1 MEKLFTALTEA
12 IEKAPAVALTA
23 AFVWGI
29 LSILL
34 SPCHLA
40 SVPLVVG
47 FMGGIENL
55 RASRG
60 AVIASVFAAGIFIT
74 IAVVGAVTALLGGL
88 VGDVGSAGNYVVAI
102 ILFVIGLHL
111 LGVIPMP
118 RSGGGR
124 LMPKRKG
131 LVGAFVLGLLFGVAV
146 GPCTFAYFMPV
157 LGFAF
162 LSGQTNALYGT
173 VLVAVTAIGHCS
185 VIVAAGTAAGA
196 LQRYLNWSESS
207 RATAIVKKVC
217 GILVIIGGLYL
228 LWKA

>member
-1 MEKLFTALTEA
+1 MERLFTALTEA
-12 IEKAPAVALTA
+12 IEKSPAIALAA

-60 AVIASVFAAGIFIT
+60 ALIASVFAAGIFIT
-74 IAVVGAVTALLGGL
+74 IGVVGAITALLGGL

-102 ILFVIGLHL
+102 ILIVIGLHL
-111 LGVIPMP
+111 LGIIPMP
-118 RSGGGR
+118 WSGGGR

-162 LSGQTNALYGT
+162 LSGQTDVLYGI

-185 VIVAAGTAAGA
+185 VIIAAGTAAGA

-207 RATAIVKKVC
+207 RTTAIVKKIC
-217 GILVIIGGLYL
+217 GALVILGGLYL

>member
-60 AVIASVFAAGIFIT
+60 ALIASVFAAGIFIT
-74 IAVVGAVTALLGGL
+74 IAIVGAVTALLGRL
-88 VGDVGSAGNYVVAI
+88 IGDVGSTGNYIVGI
-102 ILFVIGLHL
+102 ILFAVGLHL

-118 RSGGGR
+118 LSGGGR
-124 LMPKRKG
+124 MTPKRKG
-131 LVGAFVLGLLFGVAV
+131 PIGALILGLLFGIAV

-173 VLVAVTAIGHCS
+173 ILVAVTAIGHCS
-185 VIVAAGTAAGA
+185 VIIAAGTAAGA

-207 RATAIVKKVC
+207 KATAVLKKVC
-217 GILVIIGGLYL
+217 GVLVIIAGLYL
-228 LWKA
+228 IWKA

>member
-102 ILFVIGLHL
+102 VLFVIGLHL
-111 LGVIPMP
+111 LGVMPMP
-118 RSGGGR
+118 WSGGGR

-131 LVGAFVLGLLFGVAV
+131 LLGAFVLGLLFGVAV

-162 LSGQTNALYGT
+162 LSGETNALYGT

-207 RATAIVKKVC
+207 RATAVLKKVC
-217 GILVIIGGLYL
+217 GILVIISGLYL

>member
-1 MEKLFTALTEA
+1 VEKLFTALTEA

-102 ILFVIGLHL
+102 VLFVIGLHL
-111 LGVIPMP
+111 LGVIPMLW
-118 RSGGGR
+118 SGGGR

-162 LSGQTNALYGT
+162 LSGQTNVLYGIL
-173 VLVAVTAIGHCS
+173 LVAVTAIGHCS
-185 VIVAAGTAAGA
+185 VIIAAGAAAGA

-207 RATAIVKKVC
+207 RATGIVKKIC
-217 GILVIIGGLYL
+217 GVLVILGGLYL

>member
-1 MEKLFTALTEA
+1 MIETLFTWLTTALSEQFGIA
-12 IEKAPAVALTA
+12 LLAAVG
-23 AFVWGI
+23 WGI
-29 LSILL
+29 VSILL

-102 ILFVIGLHL
+102 VLFVIGLHL

-118 RSGGGR
+118 WSGGGR

-196 LQRYLNWSESS
+196 LQR
-207 RATAIVKKVC
+207 
-217 GILVIIGGLYL
+217 
-228 LWKA
+228 

>member
-1 MEKLFTALTEA
+1 MESLFTALTEA
-12 IEKAPAVALTA
+12 IEKSPAIALAA

-47 FMGGIENL
+47 FMGGVENL

-60 AVIASVFAAGIFIT
+60 AVIASVFATGIFVT
-74 IAVVGAVTALLGGL
+74 IGVVGAITALLGGL
-88 VGDVGSAGNYVVAI
+88 VGDVGSAGNYVVPI
-102 ILFVIGLHL
+102 ILLVIGLHL
-111 LGVIPMP
+111 LGIVPMSW
-118 RSGGGR
+118 SGGSR
-124 LMPKRKG
+124 LIPKRKG
-131 LVGAFVLGLLFGVAV
+131 VLGAFVLGLLFGVAL
-146 GPCTFAYFMPV
+146 GPCTFAYFIPV

-162 LSGQTNALYGT
+162 LSGQANVLYGIF
-173 VLVAVTAIGHCS
+173 LVSVTAVGHCS
-185 VIVAAGTAAGA
+185 VIIAAGTAAGA

-207 RATAIVKKVC
+207 RATAIVRKIC
-217 GILVIIGGLYL
+217 GVLVIMGGLYL

>member
-1 MEKLFTALTEA
+1 VEKLFTALTES

-47 FMGGIENL
+47 FMGGVENL
-55 RASRG
+55 HPSRG
-60 AVIASVFAAGIFIT
+60 ALISAVFAGGIFIT
-74 IAVVGAVTALLGGL
+74 IGIVGAVTALLGGL

-131 LVGAFVLGLLFGVAV
+131 LLGAFVLGLLFGVAV

-207 RATAIVKKVC
+207 RATAVLKKVC
-217 GILVIIGGLYL
+217 GILVIISGLYL

>member
-131 LVGAFVLGLLFGVAV
+131 LLGAFVLGLLFGVAV

-217 GILVIIGGLYL
+217 GILVILGGLYL

>member
-1 MEKLFTALTEA
+1 VEKLFTALTEA

>member
-12 IEKAPAVALTA
+12 IEKAPAVALAA

-74 IAVVGAVTALLGGL
+74 IGVVGAVTALLGGL

-131 LVGAFVLGLLFGVAV
+131 LLGAFVLGLLFGVAV

-173 VLVAVTAIGHCS
+173 VLVAITAIGHCS

-207 RATAIVKKVC
+207 RATAVLKKVC
-217 GILVIIGGLYL
+217 GILVIISGLYL

>member
-118 RSGGGR
+118 WSGGGR

-131 LVGAFVLGLLFGVAV
+131 LLGAFVLGLLFGVAV

-207 RATAIVKKVC
+207 RATAIVKKIC
-217 GILVIIGGLYL
+217 GVLVIIGGLYL

>member
-1 MEKLFTALTEA
+1 VEKLFTALTEA
-12 IEKAPAVALTA
+12 IEKAPALALTA

-102 ILFVIGLHL
+102 VLFVIGLHL

-118 RSGGGR
+118 WSGGGR

-185 VIVAAGTAAGA
+185 VIIAAGTAAGA

-207 RATAIVKKVC
+207 RATAVLKKVC
-217 GILVIIGGLYL
+217 GILVIISGLYL

>member
-12 IEKAPAVALTA
+12 IEKAPALALTA

-102 ILFVIGLHL
+102 VLFVIGLHL

-118 RSGGGR
+118 WSGGGR

-185 VIVAAGTAAGA
+185 VIIAAGTAAGA

-207 RATAIVKKVC
+207 RATAMLKK
-217 GILVIIGGLYL
+217 
-228 LWKA
+228 

>member
-12 IEKAPAVALTA
+12 IEKSPAIALAA

-60 AVIASVFAAGIFIT
+60 ALIATVFAAGIFIT
-74 IAVVGAVTALLGGL
+74 IGVVGAITALIGGL

-102 ILFVIGLHL
+102 ILLVIGLHL

-118 RSGGGR
+118 WSGGGR
-124 LMPKRKG
+124 LMPKRRG

-162 LSGQTNALYGT
+162 LSGQTNVLYGI
-173 VLVAVTAIGHCS
+173 VLVSVTAIGHCS
-185 VIVAAGTAAGA
+185 VIVVAGTAAGA

-207 RATAIVKKVC
+207 RATAIVKKIC
-217 GILVIIGGLYL
+217 GVLVILGGLYL

>member
-12 IEKAPAVALTA
+12 IEKAPALALTA

-102 ILFVIGLHL
+102 VLFVIGLHL

-118 RSGGGR
+118 WSGGGR

-185 VIVAAGTAAGA
+185 VIIAAGTAAGA

-207 RATAIVKKVC
+207 RATAVLKKVC
-217 GILVIIGGLYL
+217 GILVIISGLYL

>member
-60 AVIASVFAAGIFIT
+60 AVIASVFASGIFIT

-102 ILFVIGLHL
+102 VLFVIGLHL
-111 LGVIPMP
+111 LGVMPMP
-118 RSGGGR
+118 WSGGGR

-131 LVGAFVLGLLFGVAV
+131 LLGAFVLGLLFGVAV

-207 RATAIVKKVC
+207 RATAVLKKVC
-217 GILVIIGGLYL
+217 GILVIISGLYL

>member
-1 MEKLFTALTEA
+1 VEKLFTALTKA
-12 IEKAPAVALTA
+12 IEGAPALALAA

-34 SPCHLA
+34 SPCHLS

-47 FMGGIENL
+47 FMGGVENL

-60 AVIASVFAAGIFIT
+60 AVIASVFAGGIFFT
-74 IAVVGAVTALLGGL
+74 IGIVGAITALLGRL
-88 VGDVGSAGNYVVAI
+88 IGDVGKTGNYIVAV
-102 ILFVIGLHL
+102 ILFVVGLHL
-111 LGVIPMP
+111 LGIIPIP
-118 RSGGGR
+118 WSGGSR

-131 LVGAFVLGLLFGVAV
+131 LLGALVLGLLFGIAV

-173 VLVAVTAIGHCS
+173 VLVLVTAVGHCS
-185 VIVAAGTAAGA
+185 VIVAAGTAAGS

-207 RATAIVKKVC
+207 KGTSVLKKIC
-217 GILVIIGGLYL
+217 GVLVIIAGLYL
-228 LWKA
+228 LWTA

>member
-1 MEKLFTALTEA
+1 VEKLFTALTEA
-12 IEKAPAVALTA
+12 IEKAPAVALAA

-74 IAVVGAVTALLGGL
+74 IGVVGAVTALLGGL

-118 RSGGGR
+118 WSGGGR

-185 VIVAAGTAAGA
+185 VIIAAGAAAGA

-207 RATAIVKKVC
+207 RATAMLKKIC
-217 GILVIIGGLYL
+217 GVLVIIGGLYL